1 MFGQALKRVLSINS
15 KKSSKTAR
23 LLCIGLL
30 IFMSNILTD
39 LYSLK
44 ASLPRINLEDG
55 MGFSGIRAQGA
66 ILKRRGLKSLELG
79 STESFGRASCEE
91 SSHFT
96 RTKTQE
102 IITKAESRRS
112 LGFEVESSPL
122 SKQLG
127 PPFATAEKTLTTAA
141 DKISESHQTVEATVT
156 RENEPDA
163 KINIPMPSS
172 DGLSIKS
179 LPKNRAQAQWKKV
192 GLAFRAKNAIS
203 KFKTNAINYLDLG
216 VEKLYENFPNVD
228 TTAECISELADFV
241 SEVSEIKGSMD
252 ALFKIKETGEQ
263 RAPRA

>member
-1 MFGQALKRVLSINS
+1 
-15 KKSSKTAR
+15 
-23 LLCIGLL
+23 
-30 IFMSNILTD
+30 MSNILTD

-156 RENEPDA
+156 RDELGKESDFWHKVWQLIKLKKFSAYEKENEPDA